1 MSATV
6 DTLSQ
11 EFMHQCLVRQVLN
24 LRAHDQR
31 ERTTRA
37 KDFLDAWEQK
47 HKTPNSQLR
56 QDAQQQWGWGNRG
69 KHGDWRT
76 GPASR

>member
-1 MSATV
+1 MSANV

-11 EFMHQCLVRQVLN
+11 EFMHQCLVRQVLAW
-24 LRAHDQR
+24 RHEDQR
-31 ERTTRA
+31 TGTRA
-37 KDFLDAWEQK
+37 KDFLDAWEHK

-56 QDAQQQWGWGNRG
+56 QDAVQQWTWGNRG

-76 GPASR
+76 GPAGR

>member
-1 MSATV
+1 MQLTDKRSP
-6 DTLSQ
+6 
-11 EFMHQCLVRQVLN
+11 EFQHQCLVRQVLAW
-24 LRAHDQR
+24 RADDQR
-31 ERTTRA
+31 ERTHRA

-56 QDAQQQWGWGNRG
+56 QDVVQQWGWGGRG

-76 GPASR
+76 GPAGR